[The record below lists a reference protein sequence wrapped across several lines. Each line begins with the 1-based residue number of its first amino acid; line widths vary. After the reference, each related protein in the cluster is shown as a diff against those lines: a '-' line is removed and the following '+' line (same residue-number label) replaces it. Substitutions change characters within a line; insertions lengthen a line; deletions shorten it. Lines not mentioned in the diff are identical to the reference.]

1 MDKESKTTHCPSSPS
16 PDACSWIKKWTSFR
30 TSLKKKCHIFT
41 TSKGVLLILL
51 WNIIVGLVYGGVV
64 FASLALSLS
73 LQKRTGP
80 FVEVIYKMLGA
91 NGILALIQI
100 FLYPAGGLI
109 ADRCC
114 GRYRVVTLSI
124 FSIWCASLLL
134 GIVDVVYLTSSD
146 DHGAVH
152 IATIVLL
159 SIVAFFSLI
168 GISGFQANAVQ
179 FGLDHLLDA
188 SSNELSVFLHWFI
201 WTDSLGQLVIRF
213 LGAASPCSDFVTTK
227 LLPYAAITFMVIIS
241 VLMVLSCC
249 KHQWFHNEPLTHN
262 PYGTVYRVLK
272 FAAKHDKPLRRSA
285 LTYCDDERPTR
296 IEFAK
301 QRYGGPFT
309 TEMVEDVKTFLR
321 ILIMLFI
328 ISPIFILLA
337 TLNTI
342 FPLYGIHLG
351 NSTITNKNGCSPEWM
366 LLQSGNLSY
375 LVAVIFIPPYIVF
388 VHPRI
393 PRWMPRILYRLSVGV
408 ILMFISVVAM
418 FVTQVLAN
426 YDAVH
431 QQERNITCLFI
442 ANIHECEEMLNF
454 SPRLVLIIPNLLT
467 GLGFP
472 LVYITIL
479 EFISAQSPHTMK
491 GLLLGVF
498 YAFRGFF
505 ILVGTLLVY
514 PFGHHWEEDGGS
526 TQITGC
532 GFYYF
537 LLSTI
542 LGLIGF
548 ATIPAAIK
556 WYQYRVREDK
566 PYGPSYVEDYYSR
579 YFKRMNTQLIS
590 EVVAE
595 DEDLLDLSDGKK
607 STSYGSIHNNS
618 TIMY

>member
-1 MDKESKTTHCPSSPS
+1 MDKEGKRKFDTTHCPSSPS
-16 PDACSWIKKWTSFR
+16 PDACSWTKKWTSFR
-30 TSLKKKCHIFT
+30 TSLKKKCHVFT

-64 FASLALSLS
+64 HAAMVLSLS

-80 FVEVIYKMLGA
+80 FVEVMYKMLGA
-91 NGILALIQI
+91 SGVLALIQI
-100 FLYPAGGLI
+100 FLYPVGGLI

-124 FSIWCASLLL
+124 FSVWFASLLL
-134 GIVDVVYLTSSD
+134 GIAEVVYLTSSD
-146 DHGAVH
+146 HGAVQ
-152 IATIVLL
+152 IVLFG
-159 SIVAFFSLI
+159 IVAFISLI

-213 LGAASPCSDFVTTK
+213 LGTASPCSDFVRTK

-241 VLMVLSCC
+241 ILMVLSCY

-301 QRYGGPFT
+301 QKYGGPFT

-342 FPLYGIHLG
+342 FPLFGIHLG

-375 LVAVIFIPPYIVF
+375 LVAV
-388 VHPRI
+388 
-393 PRWMPRILYRLSVGV
+393 
-408 ILMFISVVAM
+408 
-418 FVTQVLAN
+418 
-426 YDAVH
+426 
-431 QQERNITCLFI
+431 
-442 ANIHECEEMLNF
+442 
-454 SPRLVLIIPNLLT
+454 
-467 GLGFP
+467 
-472 LVYITIL
+472 
-479 EFISAQSPHTMK
+479 
-491 GLLLGVF
+491 
-498 YAFRGFF
+498 RGFF

-514 PFGHHWEEDGGS
+514 PFAIGHHWEEDGGS

-542 LGLIGF
+542 LGSIGF

-579 YFKRMNTQLIS
+579 YFKRMNAQLIS

-595 DEDLLDLSDGKK
+595 DEDLLDPSDGKK

-618 TIMY
+618 TIVY